1 MERSAKSKSYFQEL
15 LIVFELSKTSTNGK
29 IHWFKTLEGK
39 DKLSFI
45 EFDIVDFY
53 ASITEEILKKALN
66 WARDVV
72 EITDEEIG
80 TILQTKKA
88 LLFFN
93 NQCWVKKGRT
103 TFDVSMGSWDGAE
116 VADLIGLY
124 LLSQLQQVGFELGL
138 YRDDGLGVT
147 SLPPHLAEREKK
159 KLCKIFQENG
169 FRIKVAVNA
178 KNVNFLDV
186 NFDLSTSTYRP
197 YMKDNEKPIYVH
209 KNSNH
214 PKKILENIPKS
225 VNLRLSKISS
235 DKNVFDLTK
244 GPYQEALNNS
254 GYDHVLEYDP
264 PVSSEQSHKKKS
276 RGRKITYF
284 NPPFSLNVATNI
296 GGQFLKLIDQHFP
309 KEHQLRKIFNRNTM
323 KLSYR
328 CMPKLKSKVTKHNFK
343 VLKTED
349 IPETSSGCNCRK
361 SMGPCPL
368 DGNCLAESIVYR
380 AEVTDEN
387 QNFATYTGL
396 TSTTFKKR
404 HYRHKQSFKRRKLEH
419 DTGLSSYI

>member
-1 MERSAKSKSYFQEL
+1 
-15 LIVFELSKTSTNGK
+15 
-29 IHWFKTLEGK
+29 
-39 DKLSFI
+39 
-45 EFDIVDFY
+45 
-53 ASITEEILKKALN
+53 
-66 WARDVV
+66 
-72 EITDEEIG
+72 
-80 TILQTKKA
+80 
-88 LLFFN
+88 
-93 NQCWVKKGRT
+93 
-103 TFDVSMGSWDGAE
+103 MGSWDGAE

-235 DKNVFDLTK
+235 DKNVFDLAK
-244 GPYQEALNNS
+244 GPYQEALNHS

-309 KEHQLRKIFNRNTM
+309 KEHQLRKIFNRNTI

-328 CMPKLKSKVTKHNFK
+328 CMPNLKSKITKHNFQ

-349 IPETSSGCNCRK
+349 TSETRSGCNCRK

-368 DGNCLAESIVYR
+368 NGNCLAESIVYR

-419 DTGLSSYI
+419 DTGLSSYIWNLKDKSLSYQIHWSEVGKAPKFNPLTKRCKLCIKEKYHIIFEPDGALLNKRSELFSTCRHRLRDLLVNI